1 MSTILVYKKKGE
13 KWFKKIKIS
22 RHLNTWRDRDSITT
36 QL

>member
-13 KWFKKIKIS
+13 KWLQKIKIS
-22 RHLNTWRDRDSITT
+22 RQLNTWRDRYSITT